1 MKEIKLHAGGENDY
15 LNSLKEKY
23 EELKNKLIINKN
35 ITEKER
41 IEKLREIIEN
51 FESDKKDLNRKLF

>member
-23 EELKNKLIINKN
+23 EELKNKLTINKN

-41 IEKLREIIEN
+41 VEKLREINEN